1 MNANHGE
8 APASYDDIGVGDTNP
23 EVQKCV
29 NRIYKASG
37 KYPWDWLPRDYVP
50 KVAAWG
56 TNTALNLALAV
67 EAVHAHGSTVT
78 MDELRDFL
86 VRKAK
91 ERQELSKNGKPIK
104 PTMNSD
110 CAKARKWIEDN
121 MVNSQGTSKQNKLKR
136 PGRDAAFTQARP
148 KTWRTLTIAHK
159 KQPQDKLDD
168 DDDGDDDESFPEID
182 LNREM
187 SVLSDI
193 SNVSSAIGPSDRRQ
207 HSPPPPPDRTWT
219 HKRNMPPPPSPLP
232 NKRSRQ
238 VEQFV
243 SSTIDDFKGA
253 SSLVN
258 AEEEACLSQGETMMF
273 YAINRSLR
281 TTCERIEGAE
291 FRSSVYN
298 QEIHN
303 TRSKLASI
311 NMGEV
316 RHVLQKAT
324 RDRDEKREEL
334 WQLQEEVNNFTAMI
348 ENQGGKCSETL
359 RTMYD
364 GFILN
369 CENAQKKLRNV
380 EDTLKAMEEEA
391 QKNRKQYQDGQDK
404 IASLE
409 KDIAKEEEIIK
420 WETRKKVA
428 LETARC
434 YVDFREKLLSA
445 SDGVLYAEHEA
456 AMKKQ
461 EYLS

>member
-8 APASYDDIGVGDTNP
+8 APASYDDIGVGDANP

-56 TNTALNLALAV
+56 TNSALNLALAV

-91 ERQELSKNGKPIK
+91 ERQELTKNGKPVK

-110 CAKARKWIEDN
+110 CVKARKWIEDN
-121 MVNSQGTSKQNKLKR
+121 MVNSQSTSKHNKLKR
-136 PGRDAAFTQARP
+136 SGRDAAFRQARP
-148 KTWRTLTIAHK
+148 KTWRTLTIAYK

-168 DDDGDDDESFPEID
+168 DDEDETFPEFPYD
-182 LNREM
+182 REM

-193 SNVSSAIGPSDRRQ
+193 SNVSSAIGPSDRCQ
-207 HSPPPPPDRTWT
+207 PSLPPPPDRTST

-232 NKRSRQ
+232 EKRLRQ

-243 SSTIDDFKGA
+243 SSNIDDFKEA
-253 SSLVN
+253 SRTFN
-258 AEEEACLSQGETMMF
+258 PEEEACLNQGESVQLYGF
-273 YAINRSLR
+273 NKVLRAI
-281 TTCERIEGAE
+281 CERIEDAE
-291 FRSSVYN
+291 FRSSIYG
-298 QEIHN
+298 QEVHN
-303 TRSKLASI
+303 TRRNLASI

-334 WQLQEEVNNFTAMI
+334 RQLQEELNSFTTMI
-348 ENQGGKCSETL
+348 DNQGGKCSETL
-359 RTMYD
+359 RAMYD
-364 GFILN
+364 GFIRN
-369 CENAQKKLRNV
+369 CENAKKKLENV
-380 EDTLKAMEEEA
+380 EDTLKAMEEEI
-391 QKNRKQYQDGQDK
+391 QKNRRQYQDGQDK

-409 KDIAKEEEIIK
+409 KDIAKEEEVIK
-420 WETRKKVA
+420 WETRKKIT
-428 LETARC
+428 LETLRC
-434 YVDFREKLLSA
+434 YVEMRETLMSA
-445 SDGVLYAEHEA
+445 SDEVLRAERDA
-456 AMKKQ
+456 AVKKL
-461 EYLS
+461 ESLS

>member
-8 APASYDDIGVGDTNP
+8 APASYDDIGVGDANP

-56 TNTALNLALAV
+56 TNSALNLALAV

-91 ERQELSKNGKPIK
+91 ERQELRKNGKPVK

-110 CAKARKWIEDN
+110 CVKARKWIEDN
-121 MVNSQGTSKQNKLKR
+121 MVNSQSTSKHNKLKR
-136 PGRDAAFTQARP
+136 SGRDAAFRQARP
-148 KTWRTLTIAHK
+148 KTWRTLTIAYK

-168 DDDGDDDESFPEID
+168 DDEDETFPEFPYD
-182 LNREM
+182 REM

-207 HSPPPPPDRTWT
+207 PSIPPPPDRTST

-232 NKRSRQ
+232 EKRLRQ

-243 SSTIDDFKGA
+243 SSNIDDFKEA
-253 SSLVN
+253 SRTFN
-258 AEEEACLSQGETMMF
+258 PEEEACLNHGESVQLYGF
-273 YAINRSLR
+273 NKVLRAI
-281 TTCERIEGAE
+281 CERIEDAE
-291 FRSSVYN
+291 FRSSIYG
-298 QEIHN
+298 QEVHN
-303 TRSKLASI
+303 TRRNLASI

-334 WQLQEEVNNFTAMI
+334 GQLQEELNSFTTMI
-348 ENQGGKCSETL
+348 DNQGGKCSETL
-359 RTMYD
+359 RAMYD
-364 GFILN
+364 GFIRN
-369 CENAQKKLRNV
+369 CEDAKKKLENV
-380 EDTLKAMEEEA
+380 EDTLKAMEEET
-391 QKNRKQYQDGQDK
+391 QKNRRQYQDGQDK

-409 KDIAKEEEIIK
+409 KDIAKEEEVIK
-420 WETRKKVA
+420 WETRKKIT
-428 LETARC
+428 LETLRC
-434 YVDFREKLLSA
+434 YVEMREKLMSA
-445 SDGVLYAEHEA
+445 SDEVLRAERDA
-456 AMKKQ
+456 AVKKL
-461 EYLS
+461 ESLS